1 MMMAMPTM
9 HEDMHQGASK
19 QNDERQGDRHMGAMT
34 DDERTTEESGGPQDE
49 QALVSGKTPEHDQA
63 PS

>member
-1 MMMAMPTM
+1 MVMAVPAM
-9 HEDMHQGASK
+9 HDDMHQRARK
-19 QNDERQGDRHMGAMT
+19 QNNERQGGGHMGAVP
-34 DDERTTEESGGPQDE
+34 DDEITTEESGGPKDE